1 MAQLSLGGNGFCTSF
16 PDQFV
21 HPITAK
27 SSSSGIAKIPA
38 HPPTSCG
45 VFQGH
50 QRANSLRISPPPP
63 RNTFRSKVS
72 GNRLKAL
79 KKKVDHLLQT
89 DVVFA
94 ELSRGTQPIPQDQTA
109 QVSFNCGAS
118 RRRLEFTFL
127 LLHNSFKNGPQNIQQ
142 PIIVRR
148 FPQVKYFNHRTKM
161 GTFSEELGIVTFRNK
176 WISSNFFPEPE
187 NMA

>member
-1 MAQLSLGGNGFCTSF
+1 MAFVQAFQISSF
-16 PDQFV
+16 IPSQPSQV
-21 HPITAK
+21 LRALPKYQPIL
-27 SSSSGIAKIPA
+27 PQ
-38 HPPTSCG
+38 
-45 VFQGH
+45 VVEF
-50 QRANSLRISPPPP
+50 
-63 RNTFRSKVS
+63 SKVTREQIPYGS
-72 GNRLKAL
+72 APHPRGIHSAQKSVGTGWRHW

-127 LLHNSFKNGPQNIQQ
+127 LLHNSFKNWPQNIQR

-187 NMA
+187 NMAWHV